1 VGRLT
6 VRSAV
11 VFVIAIASI
20 LAAGCD
26 LIAHD
31 STPTDPL
38 LPADNKGTLVLTLE
52 PGILLGKTL
61 APPISMEIASFD
73 IRGTGPDPVYDHF
86 ESLGNTAGLLSKS
99 SLSPGLWT
107 ITADARNATAT
118 IIGNGQTDPPVLITA
133 GAVTNAQI
141 TVAPLRGT
149 GVLTLT
155 VEWTKKAHPSASVQC
170 SLISMSTGVELALV
184 FTLIPQG
191 DPFKATCTQDPVD
204 AGYYLM
210 LVRAYDAGVQFWGVT
225 EAVRIVAG
233 QTTSQIWTT
242 N

>member
-1 VGRLT
+1 M
-6 VRSAV
+6 RSAV

-20 LAAGCD
+20 LTVGCD
-26 LIAHD
+26 LTAHD
-31 STPTDPL
+31 STPTDSL
-38 LPADNKGTLVLTLE
+38 LSAGNKGTLVLTIE

-61 APPISMEIASFD
+61 GPPISMEIASFD
-73 IRGTGPDPVYDHF
+73 IRGRGPDPVNDHF
-86 ESLGNTAGLLSKS
+86 ESLANTAGFLWQG

-107 ITADARNATAT
+107 ITADARNAAAT
-118 IIGNGQTDPPVLITA
+118 IIGRGQTNPPVLIAA

-141 TVAPLRGT
+141 TVAPLSGT

-155 VEWTKKAHPSASVQC
+155 VEWTKKAHPNASVQC
-170 SLISMSTGVELALV
+170 SLISMSTGSDLAPV

-191 DPFKATCTQDPVD
+191 DPFKATCSQDPID
-204 AGYYLM
+204 AGYYL
-210 LVRAYDAGVQFWGVT
+210 LLLRAYDAGVQFWGVT

>member
-1 VGRLT
+1 M
-6 VRSAV
+6 RSAV
-11 VFVIAIASI
+11 IFVIAIASI
-20 LAAGCD
+20 LAVGCD
-26 LIAHD
+26 LPAHG

-38 LPADNKGTLVLTLE
+38 PPAGNTGTLVLTVE

-61 APPISMEIASFD
+61 GPPISMEIASFD
-73 IRGTGPDPVYDHF
+73 IRGRGPDPFNDHF
-86 ESLGNTAGLLSKS
+86 ESLGNTAGFLLQS

-107 ITADARNATAT
+107 ITAEARNAAAT

-133 GAVTNAQI
+133 GAVTSAQV
-141 TVAPLRGT
+141 TVAPLSGA

-155 VEWTKKAHPSASVQC
+155 VEWTKKAHPNASVQC
-170 SLISMSTGVELALV
+170 SLVSMSTGVELAPV

-204 AGYYLM
+204 AGYYL
-210 LVRAYDAGVQFWGVT
+210 LLLRAYDAGVQFWGVT

-233 QTTSQIWTT
+233 QTTSQTWTT